1 MIQKIMDHFCF
12 LIEHATGD
20 GLDVHANE
28 EDLGAEEE
36 KKESQEN
43 DTRDEEKIEEEKP
56 IEEPKTEGD
65 VRGSSPELEPP
76 PVKKRRESPT
86 HESRTSTHRSAEPRR
101 RDRGSRPP
109 DRMDSDPKWDDARVQ
124 ISPYMCDMNLKITDN
139 NRAENINY
147 EGLGYCY
154 AGAKVSSYDSFMMQL
169 KLIIM
174 IFIRLLTVFVAVRSV
189 SRFIYLGNYRLVIY
203 MRMKRVFIGA
213 VLDGQPEC
221 RISYLAKILVQDS
234 VIFIIMVSHLCDN
247 NLSRSSFMTRID
259 SWI

>member
-1 MIQKIMDHFCF
+1 MYFASLFEQGK
-12 LIEHATGD
+12 GD

-36 KKESQEN
+36 KKESQTE
-43 DTRDEEKIEEEKP
+43 DKKDEDKTEEEKP

-154 AGAKVSSYDSFMMQL
+154 AGAKASTHNF
-169 KLIIM
+169 
-174 IFIRLLTVFVAVRSV
+174 
-189 SRFIYLGNYRLVIY
+189 
-203 MRMKRVFIGA
+203 
-213 VLDGQPEC
+213 
-221 RISYLAKILVQDS
+221 
-234 VIFIIMVSHLCDN
+234 
-247 NLSRSSFMTRID
+247 
-259 SWI
+259 